1 MSIVS
6 VTAAP
11 GRAGRTRP
19 GRPGSSHPR
28 ALAPDSAGSAQPA
41 TPEGRHQPAGPP
53 AAASRSTGARG
64 DHISGRRLIVPEA
77 AEVAADRQ
85 NSGFGGGP
93 DAAGGRPEP
102 WGARQRR
109 GNSSWQDLPASCADA
124 VMLNLAI
131 RGGKT

>member
-64 DHISGRRLIVPEA
+64 DHISGHRLIVPEA

-85 NSGFGGGP
+85 NSGFARVLTPQALVAASGP
-93 DAAGGRPEP
+93 LWERRP
-102 WGARQRR
+102 AR
-109 GNSSWQDLPASCADA
+109 G
-124 VMLNLAI
+124 
-131 RGGKT
+131 